1 MSVQNVVLGQLLRRR
16 GYGYELA
23 ARLRGFADAFELS
36 DAAIY
41 AALRSLEGKGL
52 IAEVGRDELRSAGRQ
67 SSLRVI
73 FEATPEGR
81 AHFQRWMASTPRKMP
96 LREEL
101 HMQLM
106 VAEDD
111 DVEALLDGLREIEE
125 ACQET
130 LARVIA
136 QAAEPPR
143 SPHAR
148 ISSFGAPLVQDGLTS
163 HLQATIEWAQRSRR
177 ALLNRRD
184 GGATG
189 VPGRHRP

>member
-1 MSVQNVVLGQLLRRR
+1 
-16 GYGYELA
+16 
-23 ARLRGFADAFELS
+23 
-36 DAAIY
+36 
-41 AALRSLEGKGL
+41 
-52 IAEVGRDELRSAGRQ
+52 
-67 SSLRVI
+67 
-73 FEATPEGR
+73 
-81 AHFQRWMASTPRKMP
+81 
-96 LREEL
+96 
-101 HMQLM
+101 MQLM

-111 DVEALLDGLREIEE
+111 DVEALLGGLREIEE

-136 QAAEPPR
+136 QAAELPR

-148 ISSFGAPLVQDGLTS
+148 ISAFGAPLVRDGLTS